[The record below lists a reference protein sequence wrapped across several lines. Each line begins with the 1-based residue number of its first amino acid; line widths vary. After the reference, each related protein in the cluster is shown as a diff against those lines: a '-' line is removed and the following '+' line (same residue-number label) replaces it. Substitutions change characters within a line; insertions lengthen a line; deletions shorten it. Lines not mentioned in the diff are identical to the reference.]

1 MTVHQFPPHRIVRTA
16 NQCTVGL
23 SPLAFM
29 FLPLRL
35 WVQCVT
41 QWMDIM
47 TDAEPPSSITF
58 HFGRLDRD

>member
-16 NQCTVGL
+16 NQRIIGL
-23 SPLAFM
+23 SPLAFV
-29 FLPLRL
+29 FFPLRL
-35 WVQCVT
+35 WMQCVT
-41 QWMDIM
+41 QWMDMM